1 MEKNVRLKIFLPDK
15 IYTEQDVYRVVIP
28 GRNGDLTVLPERAPT
43 IITLANGYIRVLDE
57 QDNVTD
63 KYFIVGGF
71 ANIADDVCI
80 ISSEAVVPE
89 EHISQYGVFN
99 YVNWRSSRKRKNAV
113 IKRYHRKLKRVD
125 EHLKKNRN

>member
-1 MEKNVRLKIFLPDK
+1 MEKKVRLKIFLPDK
-15 IYTEQDVYRVVIP
+15 IYKEQDVRRVIIP
-28 GRNGDLTVLPERAPT
+28 GLEGDLTVLPERAPT
-43 IITLANGYIRVLDE
+43 VVTLANGYVRVLDG
-57 QDNVTD
+57 QDKVTD

-99 YVNWRSSRKRKNAV
+99 YVNWRSSKGRKQAV
-113 IKRYHRKLKRVD
+113 IDRYYRKLQRVD
-125 EHLKKNRN
+125 EHLKRTSK